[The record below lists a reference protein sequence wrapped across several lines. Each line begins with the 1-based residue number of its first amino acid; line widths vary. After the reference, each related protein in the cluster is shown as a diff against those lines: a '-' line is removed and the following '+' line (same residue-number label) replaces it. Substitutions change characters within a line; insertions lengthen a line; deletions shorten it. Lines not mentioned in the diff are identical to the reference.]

1 MSPGKIF
8 WCSLLLV
15 PVQLKSIAQE
25 MTNTISLQKAVETAI
40 TNNLDVRQ
48 SGLQQETAE
57 AYLRQAR
64 AGLLPAYGTVDHTWN
79 KGKGLDYSNSYVN
92 WKHNCLL

>member
-1 MSPGKIF
+1 MK
-8 WCSLLLV
+8 SLAREDKLL
-15 PVQLKSIAQE
+15 I
-25 MTNTISLQKAVETAI
+25 LQTAVETAI

-64 AGLLPAYGTVDHTWN
+64 AGLLPTLN
-79 KGKGLDYSNSYVN
+79 E
-92 WKHNCLL
+92 